1 MAVDRPEKPD
11 VMLEGQG
18 MNPTAGLDLA
28 HKYPSVLVQLHCQA
42 CWQAG
47 RGVCSCPDSTDAAL
61 HSVIQIVG
69 TGVS

>member
-1 MAVDRPEKPD
+1 MAVDCPEKP
-11 VMLEGQG
+11 LEGQG
-18 MNPTAGLDLA
+18 MYPTAGLDLA

-47 RGVCSCPDSTDAAL
+47 RGACSCPDSTDAAL

-69 TGVS
+69 TGAS